1 MQHRFNPNRIIIE
14 ISNNKMAESKITKS
28 YKFRIYPS
36 KAQTTKL
43 VNTLDLCRELYNA
56 ALQERRDA
64 YKLNRISISK
74 DAQEKQLPE
83 LKKNRTDLNSVYSQV
98 LQDVLKRVDISFQ
111 NFFRRVK
118 QKSGKAGFPR
128 FQNKFRYNSF
138 TFKQSGFKI
147 ENSKLVLSKIGK
159 VKIKLHREI
168 IGKIKTLTITR
179 DSVGKWFACFSVECE
194 KEILKPNS
202 KSVGVDCGISKFA
215 VLSNGTEIANPR
227 FFEQDQKR
235 IAKAQV
241 KLSAT
246 PKQSKER
253 YKKRKVVARIHSK
266 IKNRRSDF
274 AHKLSRTLVNK
285 YQNIFFEK
293 LNIKGMMENNFLN
306 KQISDVAWNQLI
318 NFTSYKAE
326 NAERT
331 CKQINPAYTSQ
342 DCNGCGHRQKMPLG
356 VRIFDCPICHISID
370 RDLNAAINIKRVG
383 LDSLGFAL
391 EAPEFIRGE

>member
-1 MQHRFNPNRIIIE
+1 MASNIIQ
-14 ISNNKMAESKITKS
+14 KS
-28 YKFRIYPS
+28 YKFRIFPS

-43 VNTLDLCRELYNA
+43 EYTLDLCRELYNA

-74 DAQEKQLPE
+74 DTQEKQLPE
-83 LKKNRTDLNSVYSQV
+83 LKKIRTDLNNVYAQV
-98 LQDVLKRVDISFQ
+98 LQDVIKRVDRSFQ

-118 QKSGKAGFPR
+118 TKKGKAGFPR
-128 FQNKFRYNSF
+128 FQGKFRYNSF
-138 TFKQSGFKI
+138 TFKQGGFKV

-168 IGKIKTLTITR
+168 VGKVKTLTIRR
-179 DSVGKWFACFSVECE
+179 DSCGKWFACFSVECE

-202 KSVGVDCGISKFA
+202 KSVGVDCGIKTFA
-215 VLSNGTEIANPR
+215 VLSDGTEIANPR

-235 IAKAQV
+235 LAKASC

-253 YKKRKVVARIHSK
+253 HKKRKVVARIHSK

-274 AHKLSRTLVNK
+274 AHKLSRILVNK

-293 LNIKGMMENNFLN
+293 LNIKGMMEQNFLN
-306 KQISDVAWNQLI
+306 KQISDAAWNQLI
-318 NFTSYKAE
+318 NFSIYKAE
-326 NAERT
+326 NAGRN
-331 CKQINPAYTSQ
+331 CKLINPQFTSQ
-342 DCNGCGHRQKMPLG
+342 DCSGCGHRQKMPLDI
-356 VRIFDCPICHISID
+356 RLYDCPECHISID
-370 RDLNAAINIKRVG
+370 RDLNASLNILSIGLNAIG
-383 LDSLGFAL
+383 
-391 EAPEFIRGE
+391 